1 MYVLS
6 GVIALVDLS
15 ISPLPPFFVPL
26 FVLARCPLFV
36 LPSAGLV
43 AAACT
48 YNIYIYI
55 YISLF
60 VFPSAALVAA
70 AGDVVF
76 FSVGV
81 EVVPDGVLGFR
92 V

>member
-1 MYVLS
+1 MYT
-6 GVIALVDLS
+6 D
-15 ISPLPPFFVPL
+15 
-26 FVLARCPLFV
+26 
-36 LPSAGLV
+36 
-43 AAACT
+43 
-48 YNIYIYI
+48 IYI